1 MYFAIKSD
9 DPNPYT
15 KGTSYS
21 YRVKKCTGKSGYEA
35 SMLQSESEVTPS
47 PSDSPY
53 GLRPDDHQQRQ
64 HMMLLSAPSDA
75 AHPELEGLMI
85 NRVLTRGVI
94 LRTVPQKVGKP
105 YFFVGNLPGARPWGR
120 DVILYTS
127 EIRPDHRDLVKDRSV
142 VQFFLKRG
150 KQKDSYEAARCT
162 FVDSAQHEPRR
173 DDRRGQ
179 DALSERFGG
188 DRRDRH
194 QGGEGREGHHSGEGM
209 DYYDPGRKRKD
220 RFSPPH
226 GARYSESHWDS
237 PPRQREPR
245 RSFEHENPH
254 PRNDSYNVLIPDL
267 MKGDIVE
274 VLAVSEGRYPPQWQP
289 PHRTGWVR
297 VKKGYVSVWVP
308 DYILVN
314 VPRSAE
320 RKRGKAQKP
329 PSAKKKAPKK
339 AQKKAVVKNGKPN
352 PANMKKVEKKLE
364 SRNMRDTS
372 PSPTLS

>member
-1 MYFAIKSD
+1 MTPHKQPTADEKAVLERLVYDAIDVQGRILFTKTSTSKSQNSAYGFITAPRGVNIRMYFAIKSD

-53 GLRPDDHQQRQ
+53 GLRPDDHQQRFSPPSYNSYGPPPTTNEQQNRYQPSPEDSPHSPQRQ

-220 RFSPPH
+220 R
-226 GARYSESHWDS
+226 
-237 PPRQREPR
+237 
-245 RSFEHENPH
+245 
-254 PRNDSYNVLIPDL
+254 
-267 MKGDIVE
+267 
-274 VLAVSEGRYPPQWQP
+274 
-289 PHRTGWVR
+289 
-297 VKKGYVSVWVP
+297 
-308 DYILVN
+308 
-314 VPRSAE
+314 
-320 RKRGKAQKP
+320 
-329 PSAKKKAPKK
+329 
-339 AQKKAVVKNGKPN
+339 
-352 PANMKKVEKKLE
+352 
-364 SRNMRDTS
+364 
-372 PSPTLS
+372 

>member
-1 MYFAIKSD
+1 MFYGWSYYLVNAGVLGYFLLFVSWLQAIRRTQLAFHF
-9 DPNPYT
+9 PT
-15 KGTSYS
+15 KIAAVAVALCSLFLMS
-21 YRVKKCTGKSGYEA
+21 VLSWTGC
-35 SMLQSESEVTPS
+35 
-47 PSDSPY
+47 
-53 GLRPDDHQQRQ
+53 
-64 HMMLLSAPSDA
+64 
-75 AHPELEGLMI
+75 
-85 NRVLTRGVI
+85 GVI
-94 LRTVPQKVGKP
+94 NSRLGYNKCSQQS
-105 YFFVGNLPGARPWGR
+105 FVSPTLP
-120 DVILYTS
+120 
-127 EIRPDHRDLVKDRSV
+127 
-142 VQFFLKRG
+142 
-150 KQKDSYEAARCT
+150 
-162 FVDSAQHEPRR
+162 
-173 DDRRGQ
+173 
-179 DALSERFGG
+179 
-188 DRRDRH
+188 
-194 QGGEGREGHHSGEGM
+194 
-209 DYYDPGRKRKD
+209 
-220 RFSPPH
+220 
-226 GARYSESHWDS
+226 S
-237 PPRQREPR
+237 PPRPVDFVRLVTNWEG
-245 RSFEHENPH
+245 
-254 PRNDSYNVLIPDL
+254 NDSYNVLIPDL